1 MSKPVCVWDI
11 TIPAHI
17 TTAEILKD
25 KFKAHCK
32 RWTFSHEKGSTT
44 GYEHYQCR
52 ISLKTKARLNGVKS
66 LFDLTQAHFS
76 ITSSC
81 NHDND
86 FYVVK
91 EDTRIDGPWSDK
103 DPYIPRQ
110 IRDITMWT
118 WQQQI
123 IDDANIWNTRTINVI
138 YDRKGN
144 SGKSTLGTYL
154 TIHKLGRSLPPLND
168 FRDLMRIV
176 MNTDKVKL
184 YIFDIPKAM
193 PKKYLGPL
201 YAGIE
206 KIKDGYAF
214 DDRYSFK
221 EEYFDC
227 PNVWVFTNEEPDET
241 LMTQD
246 RWKVW
251 SIIGKR
257 LVRTTKPYCLAAQG

>member
-11 TIPAHI
+11 TIPASEVSVGDL
-17 TTAEILKD
+17 TTKLKN
-25 KFKAHCK
+25 HCK
-32 RWTFSHEKGSTT
+32 KWAFSKEKGEQT

-52 ISLKTKARLNGVKS
+52 VSLKNKARLGGIKA
-66 LFDLTQAHFS
+66 LFEIEKAHFS
-76 ITSSC
+76 ITSIQ
-81 NHDND
+81 NRDNN

-91 EDTRIDGPWSDK
+91 EDTRLEGPWTDK
-103 DPYIPRQ
+103 DPYIPKQ
-110 IRDITMWT
+110 IREIKMWN
-118 WQQQI
+118 WQQSI
-123 IDDANIWNTRTINVI
+123 IDNAGVWDTRTINIV
-138 YDRKGN
+138 YDAEGN
-144 SGKSTLGTYL
+144 IGKSTLGTYL
-154 TIHKLGRSLPPLND
+154 TVHKLGRSLPPLND

-184 YIFDIPKAM
+184 YVFDIPKAM

-227 PNVWVFTNEEPDET
+227 PNVWVFTNDLPDENLLT
-241 LMTQD
+241 KD
-246 RWKVW
+246 RWRVW
-251 SIIGKR
+251 EIKGKN
-257 LVRTTKPYCLAAQG
+257 LVRKPKPYLPAAPG